1 MKEKRISLG
10 FRPRGCRYVR
20 ILGLKP
26 NLDDYDG
33 ESRALIRQA
42 KRILYPTPFFAQT
55 LTDAGKRV
63 FPSARHYYYHG
74 DKLRQTT
81 LFSLLNLPHPRTR
94 FFFGRRVKDVGRYFS
109 FPFIAKIPRGLGQGR
124 GVFLIQNEEDWRA
137 YLTRTRVAYVQE
149 RLLLERD
156 LRVVIMAGRLVAA
169 YWRIVPEHGFRSN
182 LAQGGRIDLSGVPED
197 GVAFAMDAVRRCG
210 FDDVGLDVC
219 RYRGQWLV
227 IEANMHYGTKGLTK
241 AGVSLAQ
248 VLDQL
253 IEEGLI

>member
-1 MKEKRISLG
+1 MKEKRISLS
-10 FRPRGCRYVR
+10 FRPRGCRHVR

-26 NLDDYDG
+26 NLSDYDG
-33 ESRALIRQA
+33 ESRTLIREASQ
-42 KRILYPTPFFAQT
+42 ILYPTPFFAQA

-74 DKLRQTT
+74 DKIRQTT

-94 FFFGRRVKDVGRYFS
+94 FFFGRQVKNVGQCFS
-109 FPFIAKIPRGLGQGR
+109 FPFIAKIPRDVGQGR
-124 GVFLIQNEEDWRA
+124 GVFLIQNEEDWQA

-149 RLLLERD
+149 RLPLKRD
-156 LRVVIMAGRLVAA
+156 LRVVVIASRLVAA

-182 LAQGGRIDLSGVPED
+182 LAQGGCIDLSGVPED
-197 GVAFAMDAVRRCG
+197 GVAFALEAARRCG

-219 RYRGQWLV
+219 QHKGEWLV
-227 IEANMHYGTKGLTK
+227 IEANMHYGTKGLTQ

-253 IEEGLI
+253 IEEGRV